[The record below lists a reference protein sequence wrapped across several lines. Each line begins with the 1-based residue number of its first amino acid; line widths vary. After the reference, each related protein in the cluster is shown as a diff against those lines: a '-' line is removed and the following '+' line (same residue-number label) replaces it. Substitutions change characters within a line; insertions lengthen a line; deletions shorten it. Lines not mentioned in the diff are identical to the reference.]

1 MHWAGA
7 LKESSSSPRRVAS
20 VRSGPRAL
28 RHRPCRL
35 RFCMRRLDPAHTAA
49 TAGSRTGL
57 LDELRRREPAPE
69 LGVVEVTD
77 ASKRAAPGA
86 RLDEKAR
93 RAHLCVAARIHR
105 RRTTPA
111 VRVDR
116 GRVGVR
122 AQRGRR
128 EHRVA
133 AQRRHRRR
141 PRPAGRG
148 ESRPPVPSRAGGA
161 SCTSSG
167 QQGCSMPSRSS
178 PGTTRRAIRDS

>member
-20 VRSGPRAL
+20 VRSVLALCGIALAVCGSACAASISLTPQLPQAPEPVSWTSYAGENQLQNSAWSRSLTRASVPRLA
-28 RHRPCRL
+28 PVWTK
-35 RFCMRRLDPAHTAA
+35 RLDGRIYASPLAFTVGGQRLLFVS
-49 TAGSRTGL
+49 TEAGSVYAL
-57 LDELRRREPAPE
+57 N
-69 LGVVEVTD
+69 
-77 ASKRAAPGA
+77 A
-86 RLDEKAR
+86 R
-93 RAHLCVAARIHR
+93 
-105 RRTTPA
+105 
-111 VRVDR
+111 
-116 GRVGVR
+116 
-122 AQRGRR
+122 RR